1 MKKQSICIEIS
12 DFPEPI
18 RKYFEN
24 RAIFDSSSSDR
35 AKVYYCDQG
44 WFVKEAC
51 KGTLAKEAIM
61 SKRFYEIGLG
71 VAVMEYLSTDRDYLV
86 TAAAQGQDM
95 LSYLHDPELLCK
107 ILAEQ
112 LHKLHSLPAENFP
125 VSATYE
131 AYQKLADC
139 DFTYEKTHPSML
151 MKHFPIGSVAEAQ
164 ALLRHNFEKLQAK
177 CLIHGDA
184 CLPNVI
190 LKDRQF
196 SSFIDFDQSGLGDR
210 HIDLFWAIWS
220 LQYNLKTE
228 AYTELFLSIY
238 GKDNY
243 DPELIRT
250 VAALEYLC

>member
-1 MKKQSICIEIS
+1 MEKHLIQPNLA
-12 DFPEPI
+12 DFPAEI
-18 RKYFEN
+18 VQYFEN
-24 RAIFDSSSSDR
+24 STVYDSSSSER

-51 KGTLAKEAIM
+51 KGTLAKEAMM
-61 SKRFYEIGLG
+61 SKFFYERGLG
-71 VAVMEYLSTDRDYLV
+71 VEVLDYHSVDRDYLV

-95 LSYLHDPELLCK
+95 LSYLHEPELLCK

-112 LHKLHSLPAENFP
+112 LHKLHSLPADNSP

-131 AYQKLADC
+131 AYRKLADC

-151 MKHFPIGSVAEAQ
+151 MEHFSIGSIAEAQ
-164 ALLRHNFEKLQAK
+164 ALLRQNFGKLQAN

-190 LKDRQF
+190 LKDGQF
-196 SSFIDFDQSGLGDR
+196 SGFIDFDQSGLGDR

-228 AYTELFLSIY
+228 AYTELFLKIY